1 MAKEKL
7 TRSELISLVE
17 AISRG
22 DVKTVRAQLHGL
34 TGVSIRVPQRKNRPA
49 RETLLMLAAEQGDL
63 PIVRLLIS
71 LRANV
76 NEINEFRQS
85 ALWYAVRKNQIATV
99 NLLLKSGTDPNQVTV
114 DGDSILHEVAAG
126 SINVKI
132 LRSLIKN
139 GADPR
144 ITNKLGCSALHI
156 AAFHG
161 RTEVVQV
168 LIRAGADVNHRDRHS
183 QGPLTCAI
191 SRNHKDVAT
200 LLLKNGAN
208 PRLQPEALGVAASEG
223 HLQFVKMLIE
233 NGWDVRSKSHQ
244 GRTPLQHA
252 RIRKHKTVIGA
263 LTDAGAS

>member
-1 MAKEKL
+1 MVNVKR
-7 TRSELISLVE
+7 TRSELMSLVE
-17 AISRG
+17 AISCG
-22 DVKTVRAQLHGL
+22 DVKTVRAQLQGL

-71 LRANV
+71 LGTNV

-85 ALWYAVRKNQIATV
+85 ALLYAVRKKQIATV
-99 NLLLKSGTDPNQVTV
+99 NLLLKSGANPNQVTV
-114 DGDSILHEVAAG
+114 DGDSILHEAAAG
-126 SINVKI
+126 SIDVKI
-132 LRSLIKN
+132 LRSLIKH

-144 ITNKLGCSALHI
+144 ITNKMGCSALHI

-161 RTEVVQV
+161 RTDVVQV

-252 RIRKHKTVIGA
+252 RNRKHKTVIGA